1 MPGFE
6 RARVMNDG
14 CASKLLALLMPAG
27 EKIEP
32 DINLV
37 AVLFVENVEQVLF

>member
-1 MPGFE
+1 MPGFKW
-6 RARVMNDG
+6 ARIMNDG
-14 CASKLLALLMPAG
+14 CASKLLALLMPTG

-37 AVLFVENVEQVLF
+37 AVFFVEDIE